1 MDRKWWHEK
10 TAYQIYP
17 KSFMDG
23 NGDGIGD
30 LKGITQK
37 LDYLKGLGIGIVW
50 ISPIYRSPF
59 VDQGY
64 DISDYYG
71 VDPVFGTMEDMD
83 ELLAEAKKRD
93 IRIVMDLVVNH
104 CSDRHEWFQKAL
116 KDPFGKYG
124 DYFYIKEG
132 KNGKPPCNWR
142 SYFGG
147 SVWERLPGYENL
159 FYLHMFAKEQPDLNW
174 ENPELRQ
181 EIYRMIRWWLEKGIA
196 GFRLDAIINIKKDL
210 RFQDFP
216 ADRDDGL
223 CAPAV
228 MVRHAKGVHDFLREM
243 KREAFAPYQA
253 FTIGELFDFRPEE
266 MELYIGKNGCFE
278 SIFDF
283 SPHVLGGG
291 EKGWYDRKPV
301 TPDAFRNAVYE
312 SKRMSQSIGMMANII
327 ENHDEPRGA
336 SRYLPEAGRNET
348 GKKMLAGISLM
359 TIGLPFLYQGQEI
372 GMTNKRFRSIEEV
385 DDINTLDEYQV
396 TLGQGFDEAE
406 ALQIV
411 AEMSR
416 DNARTPMQ
424 WSSDLYAG
432 FSKAV
437 PWLRENDNYR
447 EINVAE
453 QEERADSVLSFYKKL
468 IALRTDPV
476 YTEAVVYGEQ
486 IPVLEEETNFIGFY
500 RKGAEKTLL
509 VLANYR
515 KEKREVTISQA
526 IKKVIIDNCEDRD
539 CREHLIAKTGEGSR
553 ISMEGYQFLVVE
565 VGN

>member
-1 MDRKWWHEK
+1 
-10 TAYQIYP
+10 
-17 KSFMDG
+17 
-23 NGDGIGD
+23 
-30 LKGITQK
+30 
-37 LDYLKGLGIGIVW
+37 
-50 ISPIYRSPF
+50 
-59 VDQGY
+59 
-64 DISDYYG
+64 
-71 VDPVFGTMEDMD
+71 
-83 ELLAEAKKRD
+83 
-93 IRIVMDLVVNH
+93 
-104 CSDRHEWFQKAL
+104 
-116 KDPFGKYG
+116 
-124 DYFYIKEG
+124 
-132 KNGKPPCNWR
+132 
-142 SYFGG
+142 
-147 SVWERLPGYENL
+147 
-159 FYLHMFAKEQPDLNW
+159 
-174 ENPELRQ
+174 
-181 EIYRMIRWWLEKGIA
+181 
-196 GFRLDAIINIKKDL
+196 
-210 RFQDFP
+210 
-216 ADRDDGL
+216 
-223 CAPAV
+223 
-228 MVRHAKGVHDFLREM
+228 
-243 KREAFAPYQA
+243 
-253 FTIGELFDFRPEE
+253 
-266 MELYIGKNGCFE
+266 
-278 SIFDF
+278 
-283 SPHVLGGG
+283 
-291 EKGWYDRKPV
+291 
-301 TPDAFRNAVYE
+301 
-312 SKRMSQSIGMMANII
+312 
-327 ENHDEPRGA
+327 
-336 SRYLPEAGRNET
+336 
-348 GKKMLAGISLM
+348 
-359 TIGLPFLYQGQEI
+359 
-372 GMTNKRFRSIEEV
+372 MTNKRFRSIEEV

-453 QEERADSVLSFYKKL
+453 QEGRADSVLSFYKKL

-565 VGN
+565 VEN